1 MGASSHACSDQ
12 ATTDARL
19 FNPALPVPA
28 SASKKE
34 PPLGT
39 GWRLSKDRE
48 ELKAC
53 RDHARANGAVEVGKV
68 TVGIGAAR
76 ATSSVLQ
83 SARIAHQ
90 PRCVSSPA
98 SRCGWCAC
106 GTFRRQ
112 KLRQLVR
119 SRTIVRGGDK
129 VFHRSGGD
137 LRSRRSKIQP
147 VVRRSFV
154 LWTKGSRRDVC
165 RGGLRGSSAVCFQ

>member
-83 SARIAHQ
+83 SARIVHQ

-119 SRTIVRGGDK
+119 SRTIL
-129 VFHRSGGD
+129 VFAQVHSLAIAARTHDDRRVLIKFAHSP
-137 LRSRRSKIQP
+137 LRYY
-147 VVRRSFV
+147 
-154 LWTKGSRRDVC
+154 
-165 RGGLRGSSAVCFQ
+165 